1 MKGAETAAAF
11 SAPLCF
17 FALLAFLPLHVC
29 AYWKF
34 DRLTNAASEGFN
46 NKIRHLIAQAYGY
59 RDYEYLKLKVY
70 ELPSM
75 ELTKRMLSFYPK

>member
-1 MKGAETAAAF
+1 MGRAVEGH
-11 SAPLCF
+11 LDGI
-17 FALLAFLPLHVC
+17 C

-75 ELTKRMLSFYPK
+75 VLTKRMLSSCSK